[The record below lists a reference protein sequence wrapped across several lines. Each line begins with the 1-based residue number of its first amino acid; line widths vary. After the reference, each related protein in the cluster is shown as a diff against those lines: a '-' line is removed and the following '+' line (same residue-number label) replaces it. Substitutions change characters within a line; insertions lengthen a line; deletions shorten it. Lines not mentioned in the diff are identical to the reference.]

1 MCSYTKDT
9 FREETKTT
17 IGVEFGHKTLRIEDK
32 VIKAQIWDT
41 AGQERFKAPLL
52 CPSSRV
58 FSLLYRA
65 AIDPRLLQ
73 ALTRGY
79 YRGALGALLT
89 YSITSRQSFE
99 NCETWLEELVQHADP
114 GILVMLVGNK
124 TDLANQRDV
133 STEEGRE
140 FAAKNKLSFIE
151 TSAKDK
157 TNVNEAF
164 ERLVHEIFK
173 QVNGPHP
180 DGDAHDVDGN
190 EPARPAKGMVLT
202 PPDDDKS
209 KADGKKEDDC
219 KC

>member
-1 MCSYTKDT
+1 M
-9 FREETKTT
+9 
-17 IGVEFGHKTLRIEDK
+17 
-32 VIKAQIWDT
+32 
-41 AGQERFKAPLL
+41 
-52 CPSSRV
+52 
-58 FSLLYRA
+58 
-65 AIDPRLLQ
+65 
-73 ALTRGY
+73 
-79 YRGALGALLT
+79 T

-164 ERLVHEIFK
+164 ERLVHEIYK
-173 QVNGPHP
+173 QVNAPHQDSDVH
-180 DGDAHDVDGN
+180 DGAEGN

-202 PPDDDKS
+202 APDDDKS
-209 KADGKKEDDC
+209 KTDGKKKDEEC